1 MSQSQLVSRDV
12 DKHPLAKRCPVIAVK
27 QEDTFNGTCCPREDK
42 AKGTHVSISAQSSTC
57 ARFQK

>member
-1 MSQSQLVSRDV
+1 MSRDV
-12 DKHPLAKRCPVIAVK
+12 GKHPLAKRCPVIAVK
-27 QEDTFNGTCCPREDK
+27 QEDTSDGTCCPREDK